1 MIQPNP
7 LSEPEIDLVRD
18 ASRRLVRRLGFLEE
32 GLAGTGLPPSS
43 VHALIEI
50 EARPAC
56 TATDLAGVLLL
67 EKSSV
72 SRLVRRLV
80 EAGLVSEAPGAADG
94 RTKALALTG
103 RGAALAAEIHG
114 FARRQAAGA
123 LARLEPGQRR
133 TVAEGIALYAEALGA
148 EAAQAVTV
156 EAGYRCGCIARCVEL
171 HALYYAREAGFGQA
185 FEALVASGLAEFS
198 GRLERPGNAIWLA
211 RRAGQVVGTVAIDG
225 EDMGPGFAHLRWF
238 IVAEEAR
245 GTGVGRDLLAAALRF
260 CDAQGFAQ
268 TQLWTFRGLEAA
280 RRLYERNGF
289 GLVEERA
296 GSQWGAAVQEQR
308 FVRARGG
315 V

>member
-1 MIQPNP
+1 MTQPNP
-7 LSEPEIDLVRD
+7 PSESEIDLVQG
-18 ASRRLVRRLGFLEE
+18 ASWRLARRLGFLEE
-32 GLAGTGLPPSS
+32 ALAGTGLPPSS

-50 EARPAC
+50 AARPGC
-56 TATDLAGVLLL
+56 TATDLAGALLL

-80 EAGLVSEAPGAADG
+80 ETGLVSEAPGAVDG
-94 RTKALALTG
+94 RTKALTLTA

-123 LARLEPGQRR
+123 LARLDPGQRR

-148 EAAQAVTV
+148 DAAPAVTI
-156 EAGYRCGCIARCVEL
+156 EAGYRCGCLARCVEM
-171 HALYYAREAGFGQA
+171 HAHYYAREAGFGRA
-185 FEALVASGLAEFS
+185 FEALVAAGLAEFS

-211 RRAGQVVGTVAIDG
+211 RRAGRILGTVAVDG
-225 EDMGPGFAHLRWF
+225 EDMGPGIAHLRWF

-245 GTGVGRDLLAAALRF
+245 GTGIGRDLLAAALRF
-260 CDAQGFAQ
+260 CDAQGVAQ

-289 GLVEERA
+289 GLVEERP
-296 GSQWGAAVQEQR
+296 GSRWGATVQEQR
-308 FVRARGG
+308 FVRAR